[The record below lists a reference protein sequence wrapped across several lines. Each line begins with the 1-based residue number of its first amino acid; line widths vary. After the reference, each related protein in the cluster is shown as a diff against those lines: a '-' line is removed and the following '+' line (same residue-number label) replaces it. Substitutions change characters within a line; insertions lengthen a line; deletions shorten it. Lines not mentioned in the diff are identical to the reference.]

1 MFVGYTGLERTET
14 LHTNIPL
21 MDEPTYNAMPT
32 YGLIFIWT
40 RYDVVVCTLI
50 TDFVPVSHSDS

>member
-1 MFVGYTGLERTET
+1 MCIRDRFRKNGDIT
-14 LHTNIPL
+14 HTNIPL

-50 TDFVPVSHSDS
+50 TDFVPVSDSDS

>member
-1 MFVGYTGLERTET
+1 
-14 LHTNIPL
+14 

-50 TDFVPVSHSDS
+50 TDFVPVSDSDS